1 MVNLISKPSKDALIV
16 VILMD
21 VAMIC
26 DKISGIK
33 LVRHG
38 RHGKLKIT
46 IYSNANVPIE
56 EII

>member
-1 MVNLISKPSKDALIV
+1 MIA

-26 DKISGIK
+26 DKINGIK

-38 RHGKLKIT
+38 KLDKLKIT
-46 IYSNANVPIE
+46 IYSNANVLIE
-56 EII
+56 VII